1 MMLNPVKSLGSSK
14 AAGFASV
21 LQTLARPPVLRRA
34 HASPSAGRGPVV
46 PGAGASALSL
56 KRGLKRFCI
65 PCPSPGAVPPARGR
79 HGCSFVKWGFVKTAR
94 GLRAAAPGSVAARD
108 RSAHVGH
115 ATREPDADE

>member
-1 MMLNPVKSLGSSK
+1 MRHAP
-14 AAGFASV
+14 AS
-21 LQTLARPPVLRRA
+21 R
-34 HASPSAGRGPVV
+34 SAGRGPVV

-56 KRGLKRFCI
+56 KTGLKRFCI
-65 PCPSPGAVPPARGR
+65 LCLSPGAVPPARGR
-79 HGCSFVKWGFVKTAR
+79 HGCSFVKWGSVSAAR